1 MLLYLA
7 MLILPALVTG
17 LFLLHIGKK
26 EDNKPKRTAGLILLI
41 LGLLIAL
48 ICAAA
53 FLLLHF
59 ALSSHVPVGL

>member
-1 MLLYLA
+1 MVIYLA

-17 LFLLHIGKK
+17 LFLLHFGKK

-48 ICAAA
+48 ICAAI
-53 FLLLHF
+53 LIVL
-59 ALSSHVPVGL
+59 ALFGNSVQPQP

>member
-1 MLLYLA
+1 MVIYLA

-17 LFLLHIGKK
+17 LFLLHFGKK
-26 EDNKPKRTAGLILLI
+26 EDNKTKRTAGLILLI

-53 FLLLHF
+53 FLLLRYGNSVSPS
-59 ALSSHVPVGL
+59 L

>member
-1 MLLYLA
+1 MVIYLA

-17 LFLLHIGKK
+17 IFLLHIGKK

-41 LGLLIAL
+41 FGLLIAL

>member
-26 EDNKPKRTAGLILLI
+26 EDNKTKRTIGLILLI

-48 ICAAA
+48 LCAAI
-53 FLLLHF
+53 LIVL
-59 ALSSHVPVGL
+59 ALFGNSVQPQP

>member
-17 LFLLHIGKK
+17 LFLLHFGKK

-41 LGLLIAL
+41 LGILIAL
-48 ICAAA
+48 LCAAIIIV
-53 FLLLHF
+53 L
-59 ALSSHVPVGL
+59 ALFGNSVQPQP